1 MGPIVVL
8 LAPGFEETEAIFPV
22 DLLRRAGLPVLT
34 AGLSGPG
41 VTGSHGLT
49 ITPDLLLEDLDQAPS
64 AVVLPGGMP
73 GASNLYA
80 SQDVRNLLERA
91 FREELWV
98 GAICAAPAVVLA
110 QLGYLKNKSF
120 TCFPDFVAQASSLG
134 GRWVDR
140 DVVLDGKLIT
150 SRGVGTAH
158 LFGLQLI
165 SALASSEKAQA
176 VAARAVLQI

>member
-1 MGPIVVL
+1 MGPTVVL
-8 LAPGFEETEAIFPV
+8 LAPGFEETEAIFPI

-34 AGLSGPG
+34 VGLSGPG

-49 ITPDLLLEDLDQAPS
+49 ITPDLLLEDLDQTPS

-73 GASNLYA
+73 GASNLY
-80 SQDVRNLLERA
+80 SSEGVRNLLDRA
-91 FREELWV
+91 FKDDLWV

-110 QLGYLKNKSF
+110 QLGYLKNKNF

-134 GRWVDR
+134 GQWVDR
-140 DVVLDGKLIT
+140 DVVVDGKLIT

-165 SALASSEKAQA
+165 SVLGSPEMAHT
-176 VAARAVLQI
+176 VAERAVLKT